1 MKIIYMKKLTTL
13 VLIVALMVSC
23 KPEAK
28 VTCLIS
34 GKVKNATDKELK
46 LTVGTK
52 VDTLKLNADGTFSK
66 EISVTKPCDAVLQGT
81 KLYASLYLAP
91 GKNLAITVDGLD
103 FNKDLAF
110 TGTLAAENEYIVKKG
125 EGEQKSQQ
133 ALNGAYRSPSTP
145 ADFKRMRD
153 SIRLA
158 DLDFLGK
165 YTSDKGKLDPAFVEL
180 QKTVIQFGYYGDM
193 NNYPMMAGYYNT
205 DKPVT
210 PADWYSFLDGVILDN
225 PALLDIAEAKYFIT
239 SYVSNQAI
247 KISGVPQ
254 EKSYNNPEVGKATF
268 KYLLDNFKNPEFFN
282 MLAFASLKG
291 TIDSE
296 GPNGLDE
303 MISLYMSRSTDE
315 ANKKALQEMI
325 AGWATMAPGQPAPV
339 FNLPDIN
346 GKMVSLTDFAGK
358 YVFIDYWATWCGP
371 CKAEI
376 PAYKKLI
383 EDYKNKNIVFISIS
397 VDKDKAAWEKM
408 VKEGI
413 PEVDPETG
421 KPAVPAKMIQ
431 MTWIQ
436 LHDAVKYNKIW
447 LVKYIPTFV
456 LIDTKGKI
464 VNARAARP
472 SNPELR
478 GVIDQLEGI

>member
-1 MKIIYMKKLTTL
+1 
-13 VLIVALMVSC
+13 
-23 KPEAK
+23 
-28 VTCLIS
+28 
-34 GKVKNATDKELK
+34 
-46 LTVGTK
+46 
-52 VDTLKLNADGTFSK
+52 
-66 EISVTKPCDAVLQGT
+66 
-81 KLYASLYLAP
+81 
-91 GKNLAITVDGLD
+91 
-103 FNKDLAF
+103 
-110 TGTLAAENEYIVKKG
+110 
-125 EGEQKSQQ
+125 
-133 ALNGAYRSPSTP
+133 
-145 ADFKRMRD
+145 
-153 SIRLA
+153 
-158 DLDFLGK
+158 
-165 YTSDKGKLDPAFVEL
+165 
-180 QKTVIQFGYYGDM
+180 
-193 NNYPMMAGYYNT
+193 
-205 DKPVT
+205 
-210 PADWYSFLDGVILDN
+210 
-225 PALLDIAEAKYFIT
+225 
-239 SYVSNQAI
+239 
-247 KISGVPQ
+247 
-254 EKSYNNPEVGKATF
+254 
-268 KYLLDNFKNPEFFN
+268 